1 MAFAAKSS
9 YFPRKN
15 AAAHMRS
22 LSAARAFHRRLRGVF
37 VCSDP
42 KIFLKKRLYKT
53 TAFHYNSTCGSGL

>member
-22 LSAARAFHRRLRGVF
+22 LSAARVFHRRLRGVF

-42 KIFLKKRLYKT
+42 KIFLKKEALQNDRFPL
-53 TAFHYNSTCGSGL
+53 